1 LVSNSEGQTVSA
13 TAQTSWDIVG
23 EAESFQGEED
33 EKKSEPC
40 LALSYP
46 RKPVRI
52 FAFEELT
59 ECNCP
64 HLLKGFRKEGF
75 KILREVFS
83 LSPSLIV

>member
-40 LALSYP
+40 LALVEDVP
-46 RKPVRI
+46 KLP
-52 FAFEELT
+52 T
-59 ECNCP
+59 ET
-64 HLLKGFRKEGF
+64 KK
-75 KILREVFS
+75 
-83 LSPSLIV
+83 